1 MPAKDPI
8 TCHVLDTTTGRPAK
22 SLRVRL
28 EGGASPPKTFESST
42 DDDGRIRTWLPYS
55 SDTSAGEVPIY
66 TLEDVLGQ
74 LDDDGMSFSTW
85 TLRFDTAAY
94 WAGGRG
100 DKLETTT
107 FFPEVVVVF
116 RVDRG
121 QKYHVPLLL
130 GPFSYTTYR
139 GS

>member
-1 MPAKDPI
+1 MAKDPI

-22 SLRVRL
+22 ALRVRL

-55 SDTSAGEVPIY
+55 SDTSAGEVPVY
-66 TLEDVLGQ
+66 TLDDVLGQ
-74 LDDDGMSFSTW
+74 LDDGAFSTW

-94 WAGGRG
+94 WAGNG
-100 DKLETTT
+100 KQQHETAT

-116 RVDRG
+116 RVDKG
-121 QKYHVPLLL
+121 QHYHVPLLL